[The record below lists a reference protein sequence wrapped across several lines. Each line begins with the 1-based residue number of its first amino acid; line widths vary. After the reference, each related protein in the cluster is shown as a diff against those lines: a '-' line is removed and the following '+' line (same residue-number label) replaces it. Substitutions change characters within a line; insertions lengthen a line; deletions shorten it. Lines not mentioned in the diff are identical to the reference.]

1 MNIPEAMKFLRA
13 AEKRITPQRKLL
25 LRIISDNAHLDASE
39 IYRLAKE
46 EDEKI
51 SLSTVYRTVR
61 LLEELGLVE
70 ASGLGEDHYHYEVR
84 LDEHYHLICLGC
96 GKVVEMP
103 PVTTIRELG
112 EERGFE
118 VIGSKVE
125 LTGYCKEC
133 RRKRYRKEKGFSRMQ
148 VTERLSLPGPVS
160 RTIDLR
166 GVPLIEHPG
175 RVSRDLEQL
184 EAGELPEIITQE
196 KERLEMAPKMLETL
210 KGAELIK
217 LWRDKALCHAVVRKQ
232 SKE

>member
-84 LDEHYHLICLGC
+84 LDEHYHL
-96 GKVVEMP
+96 
-103 PVTTIRELG
+103 
-112 EERGFE
+112 
-118 VIGSKVE
+118 
-125 LTGYCKEC
+125 
-133 RRKRYRKEKGFSRMQ
+133 
-148 VTERLSLPGPVS
+148 
-160 RTIDLR
+160 
-166 GVPLIEHPG
+166 
-175 RVSRDLEQL
+175 
-184 EAGELPEIITQE
+184 
-196 KERLEMAPKMLETL
+196 
-210 KGAELIK
+210 
-217 LWRDKALCHAVVRKQ
+217 
-232 SKE
+232 